1 MLQKKEARWKYSLCS
16 WISSSTAVSLLEAL
30 RKMHMKENM
39 KKTKNKTWNVCSAS
53 AAASFDSA
61 PSMNRH
67 WACGVRGGYSMIM
80 SNRLPPLPS
89 PCPRLSL
96 RLSQLLP
103 PPPPLPRALTSEVGV
118 PLCQKLL
125 REIHGNHHLE
135 SRAPPTPPHPPTLKE
150 NNRRLLIV
158 DSHKGL
164 YRPSR

>member
-103 PPPPLPRALTSEVGV
+103 PPPPSSSSTDIRSGCAIMPKAFERNPWQPSS
-118 PLCQKLL
+118 
-125 REIHGNHHLE
+125 REPC
-135 SRAPPTPPHPPTLKE
+135 PPTPPHPPTLKE